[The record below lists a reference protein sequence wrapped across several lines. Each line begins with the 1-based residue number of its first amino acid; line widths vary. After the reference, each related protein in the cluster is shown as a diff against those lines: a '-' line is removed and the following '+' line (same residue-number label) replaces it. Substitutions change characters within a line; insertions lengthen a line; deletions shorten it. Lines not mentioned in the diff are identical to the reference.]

1 MIKTGK
7 EHLNQ
12 LRDGRVVYI
21 GNEKVDDVTT
31 HPAFEKAAKARAERE
46 ALKSD
51 SESAISIDKL
61 SGNIE
66 NYSTIAVVDV
76 LLSNGK
82 RTKGGFNRVTKQL
95 EASPLKVINAADD
108 KKSFKSNKLYLRSNN
123 NPKWLKLS
131 YEAYYEGVD
140 LHVKVN
146 VRDYKNQILYQRKV
160 VNVSWSRV
168 LRDIANIYY

>member
-1 MIKTGK
+1 MLLQHAAGSR
-7 EHLNQ
+7 HLPSCD
-12 LRDGRVVYI
+12 RAHVACTWRSKVRV
-21 GNEKVDDVTT
+21 GS
-31 HPAFEKAAKARAERE
+31 
-46 ALKSD
+46 L
-51 SESAISIDKL
+51 ESACPP
-61 SGNIE
+61 
-66 NYSTIAVVDV
+66 
-76 LLSNGK
+76 
-82 RTKGGFNRVTKQL
+82 L